1 MRSRGETIILNPA
14 VGQGGVCGSGQ
25 DVKEALNKSPL
36 ARWWLCGMGC
46 AKGDD
51 ANGAT
56 AQGKAVSSE
65 RKMRPRSGL
74 LAPHVCFGALW
85 HRSPGYDLRR
95 APYDHPDFTSNALS
109 EDLFSA
115 SLNGQHAPNPFQG
128 RWMRT
133 KRWRKRLPRMMKRQ
147 ADPGPDGGTGPAP
160 AAFNVFDTGR
170 SIRNK

>member
-1 MRSRGETIILNPA
+1 
-14 VGQGGVCGSGQ
+14 
-25 DVKEALNKSPL
+25 
-36 ARWWLCGMGC
+36 MGC

-85 HRSPGYDLRR
+85 HPRFRFAGALGPRSGEPLHCAPWHRSPGYDLRR
-95 APYDHPDFTSNALS
+95 APYDHPDFISNALS
-109 EDLFSA
+109 ENLFSA
-115 SLNGQHAPNPFQG
+115 SSNGQHAPNPFQG

-133 KRWRKRLPRMMKRQ
+133 KRRRKRLPRMMKRQ